1 MGYVYLIEDEN
12 SNSYKI
18 GVTKGD
24 PTKRLKK
31 LQTGNSCELKIKYLF
46 EYEYPYR
53 LESMLHSH
61 YKHVNEL
68 NEWFALENP
77 DEFLDN
83 CVKFSNI
90 IESLKDNPYFR
101 KGLK

>member
-1 MGYVYLIEDEN
+1 
-12 SNSYKI
+12 
-18 GVTKGD
+18 
-24 PTKRLKK
+24 
-31 LQTGNSCELKIKYLF
+31 
-46 EYEYPYR
+46 
-53 LESMLHSH
+53 MLHSH

-77 DEFLDN
+77 NEFLGN
-83 CVKFSNI
+83 CVKFSNT